1 MWFVRYSVTFER
13 VHSLI
18 FTVSP
23 ALYYTTYLPSWSHGP
38 GLISH
43 TVSTICT
50 LQMIY
55 FLTKTTW
62 PGQKISQSVSQSES
76 WQFLQLKKSFKC
88 WKSWKS
94 FKSWHWSEIETFQS
108 LAKAVCGYSAEMGA
122 FLGKLCFIL
131 LLMLLLSLLMLLMLS
146 LMLSLLLMMWILCWN
161 GTPPR

>member
-50 LQMIY
+50 LQIIY

-62 PGQKISQSVSQSES
+62 PGQKISQSVSQSPDSFSS
-76 WQFLQLKKSFKC
+76 WKSFKC
-88 WKSWKS
+88 WKS

-131 LLMLLLSLLMLLMLS
+131 LLMLSLLMLS
-146 LMLSLLLMMWILCWN
+146 LMLLLLLMMWILCWN
-161 GTPPR
+161 ETLPR